1 MTQVFENISDEVWRV
16 ADAIWTIALSQRNS
30 VQAAEFIDTA
40 MRYLASVYTSD
51 ELKFIDFYIRLQME
65 KNEV

>member
-1 MTQVFENISDEVWRV
+1 MTQVFENISDEVRRV